1 MRVFH
6 NKRIVNQN
14 SIQVSRKQG
23 AGAVNRRSINWLF
36 DILLPGV
43 FVCLTVYLAY
53 DGIIGAT
60 GYRAL
65 TALQDEVAI
74 KQAEVDA
81 LTQKREHLER
91 TAEQLNPRSLD
102 ADMVNEKVRS
112 ILGYVEEGDIVI
124 PRDQLEAVMRD
135 AKAKIR

>member
-1 MRVFH
+1 M
-6 NKRIVNQN
+6 
-14 SIQVSRKQG
+14 
-23 AGAVNRRSINWLF
+23 NRRSINWLF

-43 FVCLTVYLAY
+43 FVCLTAYLAY
-53 DGIIGAT
+53 DGLIGAS

-65 TALQDEVAI
+65 AALQDEVAI

-102 ADMVNEKVRS
+102 ADMVDEKVRS
-112 ILGYVEEGDIVI
+112 VLGYVEAGDIVI
-124 PRDQLEAVMRD
+124 PRDQLEAIIRD
-135 AKAKIR
+135 AKAKTR